1 MSDGQNPQPPQQ
13 SPQPQNCSQCHNGP
27 EVQEAV
33 LDLRDFLK
41 NPWKWDNLVPTD
53 SLTRV
58 LEALE
63 RHHAEQ

>member
-13 SPQPQNCSQCHNGP
+13 SPQPQNCSQCHNDVPAAMESVRESLKG
-27 EVQEAV
+27 VEAGLPSKLFPKDV
-33 LDLRDFLK
+33 R
-41 NPWKWDNLVPTD
+41 T
-53 SLTRV
+53 V